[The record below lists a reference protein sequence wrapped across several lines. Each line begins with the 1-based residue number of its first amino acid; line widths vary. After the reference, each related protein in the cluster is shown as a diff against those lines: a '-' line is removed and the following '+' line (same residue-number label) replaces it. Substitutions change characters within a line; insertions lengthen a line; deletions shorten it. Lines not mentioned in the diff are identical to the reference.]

1 VVCLYQVSHW
11 DNISTGLEENLE
23 IKKPNMAHEHVAD
36 WQVYLEWYRQ
46 VVIKG
51 QEIAEED
58 RMAGA

>member
-1 VVCLYQVSHW
+1 
-11 DNISTGLEENLE
+11 LEENLE